1 MLMPKLWTVS
11 PISEAE
17 WPCYRRLDTMSLLL
31 LSLLSLLHYS
41 DWVCTAV
48 MSNDVMKDLRG

>member
-31 LSLLSLLHYS
+31 LSLLSLLLLLLL
-41 DWVCTAV
+41 VV
-48 MSNDVMKDLRG
+48 VVKQ